1 MNSFIIEYQIFVR
14 LTIDI
19 LILRCGYPCSHAF
32 KIINELSLDM
42 VKVQHRKLYSS
53 HYNDDNTEIGFEL
66 KKNQMEYQHYDGM
79 GIPITWEILQKSR
92 KPSDCDDYPYLYEGT
107 IEEDYKFA
115 LTVEERKCCVTYS
128 EMSTFKDYRQDNQ
141 NKDMLTA

>member
-1 MNSFIIEYQIFVR
+1 MNSSVIEYQIFVK

-19 LILRCGYPCSHAF
+19 LILRYGYPCSHVF
-32 KIINELSLDM
+32 KIINELTLDI

-53 HYNDDNTEIGFEL
+53 HYNDDNTGIGFEL
-66 KKNQMEYQHYDGM
+66 KKIQMEYQHYDGM
-79 GIPITWEILQKSR
+79 GVRITWEILQKSR
-92 KPSDCDDYPYLYEGT
+92 KPSDCNDYPYLHEGT
-107 IEEDYKFA
+107 TEEDYRFS
-115 LTVEERKCCVTYS
+115 LTVEETKCCVTYS